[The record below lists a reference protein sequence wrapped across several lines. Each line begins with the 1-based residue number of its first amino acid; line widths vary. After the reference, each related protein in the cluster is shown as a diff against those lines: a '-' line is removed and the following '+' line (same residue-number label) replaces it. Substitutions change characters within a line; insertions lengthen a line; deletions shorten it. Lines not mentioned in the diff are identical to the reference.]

1 MRILLFSTLFYLIG
15 VAVILFFRPALMFH
29 KDGRW
34 KEFSIADK
42 EEGSIFPFWFFCIA
56 WALASFL
63 LGRLLVGDD
72 RVDFVESVMGA
83 GTLASSSQSLTTRFM
98 QALEDDEESVE
109 PLPAPARKPKKK
121 KPVAA
126 VAAPAPSQEE
136 AKPGYYRLNKEA
148 LKKTGVP
155 RYIYVGPEAP
165 ADSSDEE

>member
-1 MRILLFSTLFYLIG
+1 M
-15 VAVILFFRPALMFH
+15 ILFFRPALMFH
-29 KDGRW
+29 RDGRW

-42 EEGSIFPFWFFCIA
+42 EEGSVFPFWFFCIA

-63 LGRLLVGDD
+63 LGRLVIGDD
-72 RVDFVESVMGA
+72 SMDFIQSVKGA
-83 GTLASSSQSLTTRFM
+83 GTLASASQSLTTRFM

-109 PLPAPARKPKKK
+109 PLPAPARKPKRKAAGVGA
-121 KPVAA
+121 PV
-126 VAAPAPSQEE
+126 APAPSQEE